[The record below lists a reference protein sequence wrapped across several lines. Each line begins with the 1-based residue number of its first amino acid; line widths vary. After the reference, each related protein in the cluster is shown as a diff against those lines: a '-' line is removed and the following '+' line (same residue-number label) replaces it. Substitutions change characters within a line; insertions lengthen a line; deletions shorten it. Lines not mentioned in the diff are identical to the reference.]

1 MSALDVSVVI
11 PTRDRWPRLIG
22 GALPSALAQVG
33 VEHEVIVVDDGSVDE
48 TPARLSELVEARL
61 VLRHHERSLGRSIAR
76 NTGIDAARGRWVAFL
91 DDDDVW
97 APTKLRDQVGALSG
111 TEAQWVYCGAVMVEE
126 EGAVYTMA
134 QPQPQD
140 LVSELAVRS
149 SIPGGN
155 SNVLASTEAVRQVGG
170 FDAEAAILEDWDLW
184 LRLLSAFGLP
194 VSIPDVLVACSAH
207 GENTF
212 VRGRWS
218 EITNAMRRFEEKH
231 RSVGLAV
238 DVPRFSRWA
247 AVERA
252 RGGNRL
258 EPAWF
263 LLKTGLRHGRP
274 RYVVD
279 AVRLLGSTRPC
290 RPADNGATSSEP
302 EWLRGFRTVSGWPRV
317 ARQDEAHHVNQAR

>member
-11 PTRDRWPRLIG
+11 PTRDRWRRLSG

-48 TPARLSELVEARL
+48 TPARLSELDDARL
-61 VLRHHERSLGRSIAR
+61 VVRRHEPSLGRSIAR
-76 NTGIDAARGRWVAFL
+76 NTGIEAARGTWVAFL

-97 APTKLRDQVGALSG
+97 APTKLRDQVGALNG
-111 TEAQWVYCGAVMVEE
+111 TDARWVYCGAVVVEE
-126 EGAVYTMA
+126 EGAVHPMA
-134 QPQPQD
+134 QPDPQD
-140 LVSELAVRS
+140 LASELAVRS

-155 SNVLASTEAVRQVGG
+155 SNVLASAEAVRQLGG
-170 FDAEAAILEDWDLW
+170 YDEETAPIEDWDLW
-184 LRLLSAFGLP
+184 LRLLSAFGP
-194 VSIPDVLVACSAH
+194 PAAIPDVLVACSAH

-212 VRGRWS
+212 VRDPWS
-218 EITNAMRRFEEKH
+218 KITRTMQYFEEKH
-231 RSVGLAV
+231 RSAGLEV

-279 AVRLLGSTRPC
+279 AARLLGQTRPS
-290 RPADNGATSSEP
+290 RPGDDGATSSEP
-302 EWLRGFRTVSGWPRV
+302 EWLRRLRAASGWPRV
-317 ARQDEAHHVNQAR
+317 AGQGEAHHADLA